1 MHIWNLFCE
10 SVDKALDSDV
20 PLPLVGDYNCDM
32 LSNSSNYFKKI
43 LDRLNLEN
51 VVFEATNFTAETG
64 TCNDLCII
72 NRNKLI
78 NSLDVLNTP
87 VCSTHAPV
95 SAEISFKAFKQHSF
109 KRQIRNYNAADIEG
123 LADRLNITNWDN
135 LVFNSDN
142 INDVYY
148 NVLKILDDTVN
159 KFIPTKTITVRPND
173 KPFMNNKIRNKI
185 RQRNRI
191 HYKFK
196 TTNNPDH
203 WKNISEIRNEVID
216 LVRKAKDEYKN
227 KLTSELSNMDIP
239 PGKWWRIAKSISN
252 FTKARDPPSFLELDG
267 EICIH
272 PSDKAISVTSIVY
285 KGTRGRVLCFFSK
298 KIF

>member
-1 MHIWNLFCE
+1 M
-10 SVDKALDSDV
+10 
-20 PLPLVGDYNCDM
+20 
-32 LSNSSNYFKKI
+32 
-43 LDRLNLEN
+43 
-51 VVFEATNFTAETG
+51 
-64 TCNDLCII
+64 
-72 NRNKLI
+72 I
-78 NSLDVLNTP
+78 NSVDVLNTP

-95 SAEISFKAFKQHSF
+95 SAEISFKTFKQHSF

-148 NVLKILDDTVN
+148 NVLKILDDSVN
-159 KFIPTKTITVRPND
+159 TFIPTKTIRVRPND
-173 KPFMNNKIRNKI
+173 KPFMNNKVRNKI

-216 LVRKAKDEYKN
+216 LVRKAKDQYKN
-227 KLTSELSNMDIP
+227 KLTSELLNMDIP

-252 FTKARDPPSFLELDG
+252 FTKARNPPSFLEHDG
-267 EICIH
+267 EIFIY
-272 PSDKAISVTSIVY
+272 PSDKAEILNTHFSNISNIDNEPDLSYNVTPPPYQLNEFIITEQEVLDQLNILNIN
-285 KGTRGRVLCFFSK
+285 KRVVLMA
-298 KIF
+298 